1 MIGQT
6 ISQYKIL
13 EKLGEG
19 GMGVVYKA
27 QDVKL
32 NRVVALKFMPAA
44 SQVNEEDRQRFVQEA
59 QSAALLNHPN
69 VCTIHDIK
77 DEGEHHFIVMEFVD
91 GQTLRGRIYG
101 STPQRLEE
109 KAAVGYAMQVGEA
122 LAEAHKH
129 GIVHRDIK
137 ADNIMVNSRGQV
149 KVMDFGLAKL
159 KGSMKITRGASTIGT
174 LGYMSPEQLRGE
186 EADARSDIFSYGVLL
201 FEMLTG
207 RMPFRGEHEA
217 AMMYSIMNEAPEPVA
232 KYNPEISPD
241 VERIVDRALE
251 KDPEDRFQHIDDL
264 VSELRRLQKKSSR
277 IASPGSGAN
286 VPVPDLTATGGA
298 GRGSGGTAVPGA
310 PSSAA
315 MQFAAVSGPDSGV
328 AATPVAAPGGKKFP
342 LGVVAGIG
350 VLAVA
355 VAVYFLMFTGKGEKI
370 DSLAV
375 LPFVNVSGDP
385 DIEYLTEGVT
395 DYLTNK
401 LSQMPGLRVLP
412 SSFVAKYRN
421 RDIQPKEIGTE
432 LGVGA
437 ILTGKVTQ
445 RGGALSVQ
453 TELIDVGK
461 VSQLWGERYEKKL
474 SEIQD
479 LQGDI
484 VSKVSDRL
492 GISLGST
499 ESANLVKGSTKNAEA
514 YQLYLKG
521 MHQWNKRTTEGVK
534 AAVGYF
540 EKAIDLDPSFALAYV
555 GYAQSIFFPGAE
567 DSPYRVRFP
576 KMKAA
581 IDRALEIEE
590 GLAAAH
596 VSLASYL
603 SFYKRDYEGA
613 EKEYLRAIELN
624 PNYATGLHW
633 YAEYLC
639 YTGRFDEGLAMY
651 RRAVAAD
658 PLSLAIATDF
668 GAGYYVAREYD
679 SSKAYLENI
688 LKTDP
693 EYERTHA
700 YLVPVYLQLGEDEKN
715 YQVQRWY
722 VMNSRAGAAG
732 VARFDSVWKH
742 DGLPGLSRLFLSG
755 RLRDTSAIDPP
766 YMDIA
771 SAYLMLGKP
780 DSALPWIR
788 KSIEAHDPYFIGI
801 GVTPLMD
808 PLRGNPEFDALV
820 REVGL
825 QEVQERALARK
836 TR

>member
-1 MIGQT
+1 
-6 ISQYKIL
+6 
-13 EKLGEG
+13 
-19 GMGVVYKA
+19 MGVVYKA

-44 SQVNEEDRQRFVQEA
+44 SQVNEEDRQRFLQEA

-69 VCTIHDIK
+69 VCTIHDIR

-91 GQTLRGRIYG
+91 GQTLRKKIYG
-101 STPQRLEE
+101 SAGQRLDE
-109 KAAVGYAMQVGEA
+109 KTASAYGMQIGEA

-137 ADNIMVNSRGQV
+137 ADNIMINARGQV

-159 KGSMKITRGASTIGT
+159 KGSMKLTRDSSTLGT
-174 LGYMSPEQLRGE
+174 LGYMAPEQVRGGDV
-186 EADARSDIFSYGVLL
+186 DARSDIFSFGVLL

-207 RMPFRGEHEA
+207 RMPFRGEHDA
-217 AMMYSIMNEAPEPVA
+217 AMMYSIMNEAPELPT
-232 KYNPEISPD
+232 KYNPEVTPD
-241 VERIVDRALE
+241 MERVIERALE
-251 KDPEDRFQHIDDL
+251 KEPEDRYQHMDDL
-264 VSELRRLQKKSSR
+264 VSELRRSQKKSSR
-277 IASPGSGAN
+277 ISSPGSGAN
-286 VPVPDLTATGGA
+286 VPLSDPGGPGSA
-298 GRGSGGTAVPGA
+298 GPGSASGTVPGV
-310 PSSAA
+310 PSSGRIPAPPESGPVYTPPA
-315 MQFAAVSGPDSGV
+315 TPEPVSPSGRKRFPVLPVAGAAV
-328 AATPVAAPGGKKFP
+328 
-342 LGVVAGIG
+342 LI
-350 VLAVA
+350 VA
-355 VAVYFLMFTGKGEKI
+355 VAVYFLMFTGKGGRIE
-370 DSLAV
+370 SLAV

-385 DIEYLTEGVT
+385 EIEYLTEGVT

-401 LSQMPGLRVLP
+401 LSQVPGLRVLP

-514 YQLYLKG
+514 YQLYLRG
-521 MHQWNKRTTEGVK
+521 MHQWNKRTTEGAR

-567 DSPYRVRFP
+567 DAPYSVRFP

-581 IDRALEIEE
+581 IDRALGIEE
-590 GLAAAH
+590 GLAEAH
-596 VSLASYL
+596 VSLAAYL
-603 SFYKRDYEGA
+603 VFYSRDFKGA
-613 EKEYLRAIELN
+613 EKEYLRTIELN

-633 YAEYLC
+633 YAEFL
-639 YTGRFDEGLAMY
+639 TIMGRFDEGLAMY
-651 RRAVAAD
+651 RRAAAAD
-658 PLSLAIATDF
+658 PLSLAISTDF
-668 GAGYYVAREYD
+668 GIAYYYGRQYD
-679 SSKAYLENI
+679 SSAAFLENI

-693 EYERTHA
+693 EYERTHS
-700 YLVPVYLQLGEDEKN
+700 YLVPVYMQLGEDEKS

-722 VMNSRAGAAG
+722 VMRSSAGAAG
-732 VARFDSVWKH
+732 VARFDSVWRH
-742 DGLPGLSRLFLSG
+742 DGLTGLSRLYLAFKLK
-755 RLRDTSAIDPP
+755 DTTAIDPP
-766 YMDIA
+766 FMDIA
-771 SAYLMLGKP
+771 SAYLLLGKP
-780 DSALPWIR
+780 DSAIPWIR
-788 KSIEAHDPYFIGI
+788 KSIDAHDPYYIGI
-801 GVTPLMD
+801 GITPLFD
-808 PLRGNPEFDALV
+808 PLRGNPKFDALV

-825 QEVQERALARK
+825 QEAQERSLARK